1 LSFKNIIKEW
11 GFILKGDFMNLVF
24 LGPPG
29 AGKGT
34 IAAIAK
40 EFYDIPHISTG
51 DLFRYN
57 IKNDTELG
65 KEVKAILA
73 SGDLVPDSVTIKM
86 VEDRFTNDDA
96 KKGFILDGFPRT
108 IFQADALKEMIEL
121 DAVINFILD
130 REEIIKRLSGRRM
143 CKSTGKIY
151 HIIYSPPKVEG
162 IDDETGEALIQRD
175 DDKEDAILNRLEV
188 YAAQT
193 EPLIDYYREKGLIVD
208 IDASA
213 SSDVVF
219 EQIKKAL
226 VK

>member
-1 LSFKNIIKEW
+1 
-11 GFILKGDFMNLVF
+11 MNLVF

-34 IAAIAK
+34 IAARAK
-40 EFYDIPHISTG
+40 EFYGIPHISTG

-96 KKGFILDGFPRT
+96 QKGFILDGFPRT
-108 IFQADALKEMIEL
+108 IFQADALKDMKEL
-121 DAVINFILD
+121 DAVVNFVLD

-151 HIIYSPPKVEG
+151 HIIYNPPKVEG
-162 IDDETGEALIQRD
+162 VDDETGEALIQRD
-175 DDKEDAILNRLEV
+175 DDKEEAILNRLDV
-188 YAAQT
+188 YKAQT
-193 EPLIDYYREKGLIVD
+193 EPLIAYYREKGLIVD

-213 SSDVVF
+213 SPEEVF
-219 EQIKKAL
+219 EQVKKAL
-226 VK
+226 AK

>member
-1 LSFKNIIKEW
+1 
-11 GFILKGDFMNLVF
+11 MNLVF

-34 IAAIAK
+34 IASKAK

-57 IKNDTELG
+57 IKNETVLG

-108 IFQADALKEMIEL
+108 IFQADALKEMKDL
-121 DAVINFILD
+121 DAVVNFELD

-151 HIIYSPPKVEG
+151 HILYNPPKVEG

-175 DDKEDAILNRLEV
+175 DDKEDAILNRLDV

-193 EPLIDYYREKGLIVD
+193 EPLIAYYREKGLIVD
-208 IDASA
+208 IDASV
-213 SSDVVF
+213 SPEEVF
-219 EQIKKAL
+219 EQVKKAL
-226 VK
+226 TK

>member
-1 LSFKNIIKEW
+1 
-11 GFILKGDFMNLVF
+11 MNLVF

-34 IAAIAK
+34 IATIAK

-57 IKNDTELG
+57 IKNDTVLG

-86 VEDRFTNDDA
+86 VEDRFTKDDC
-96 KKGFILDGFPRT
+96 KNGFILDGFPRT
-108 IFQADALKEMIEL
+108 IFQAEALKEMKEL
-121 DAVINFILD
+121 DAVVNFILD

-151 HIIYSPPKVEG
+151 HIIYNPPKIEG
-162 IDDETGEALIQRD
+162 IDDETGEALIQRE
-175 DDKEDAILNRLEV
+175 DDKKEAILNRLDV
-188 YAAQT
+188 YATQT
-193 EPLIDYYREKGLIVD
+193 EPLISYYREKGIIVD
-208 IDASA
+208 IDASKSPEEVFA
-213 SSDVVF
+213 SV
-219 EQIKKAL
+219 KKAL
-226 VK
+226 AK